1 MAQPHEFSKDLE
13 KNNLPDFKSGD
24 TVCVNVKV
32 IEGGKERIQK
42 YEGIV
47 LARKGTGTNLNGVV
61 VLSGSGAGTAGNFT
75 ITTGSGA
82 GTTSTTANYVKSVAV
97 NLTTGSTSD
106 ILRPEY
112 VDVLLM
118 GEL

>member
-13 KNNLPDFKSGD
+13 NNNLPDFKSGD

-47 LARKGTGTNLNGVV
+47 LARKGTGTNSTFTVRKISSNVGVERIFPLHSPSIASIKV
-61 VLSGSGAGTAGNFT
+61 DRVNKVRRAKLYYLRGLSGKAARL
-75 ITTGSGA
+75 A
-82 GTTSTTANYVKSVAV
+82 EKK
-97 NLTTGSTSD
+97 
-106 ILRPEY
+106 
-112 VDVLLM
+112 
-118 GEL
+118 